1 MLNLLGEFDVRL
13 DAKGRVVLPAQLR
26 KQLGKEADSG
36 FVMNRDVHAP
46 CLVLYP
52 NSVWEQTSQ
61 QLRRLNRF
69 VKANAEFIRRFT
81 GGATPVSPDPTGR
94 MLLPYALMK
103 DAHMGNDLKLIG
115 ADDRIEVWDAK
126 AYADMRKDETVDM
139 SSLSE
144 SVMGALGNEDGK

>member
-1 MLNLLGEFDVRL
+1 MLNLLGEFDCRL
-13 DAKGRVVLPAQLR
+13 DAKGRLVLPALLR
-26 KQLGKEADSG
+26 KQLGKEADAG

-52 NSVWEQTSQ
+52 NSVWEKTSQ

-81 GGATPVSPDPTGR
+81 AGATPVALDPTGR

-103 DAHMGNDLKLIG
+103 EARMGNDIKLIG
-115 ADDRIEVWDAK
+115 ADDRIEV
-126 AYADMRKDETVDM
+126 
-139 SSLSE
+139 
-144 SVMGALGNEDGK
+144 

>member
-1 MLNLLGEFDVRL
+1 MLNLLGEYDCRL
-13 DAKGRVVLPAQLR
+13 DAKGRLVLPASLR
-26 KQLGKEADSG
+26 KQLGKEADNG
-36 FVMNRDVHAP
+36 FVMNRDVHAT

-52 NSVWEQTSQ
+52 NSVWEKTSQ

-69 VKANAEFIRRFT
+69 VKDNADFIRRFT

-103 DAHMGNDLKLIG
+103 DARMGKDIKLIG

-144 SVMGALGNEDGK
+144 KVMGALGNEDGK

>member
-1 MLNLLGEFDVRL
+1 MLNLLGEFDCRL
-13 DAKGRVVLPAQLR
+13 DAKGRLVLPALLR
-26 KQLGKEADSG
+26 KQLGKEADAG
-36 FVMNRDVHAP
+36 VVMNRDVHAP

-52 NSVWEQTSQ
+52 ASVWEKTSQ

-81 GGATPVSPDPTGR
+81 AGATPVALDPTGR

-103 DAHMGNDLKLIG
+103 EARMGNDIKLIG
-115 ADDRIEVWDAK
+115 ADDRIEVWSAK
-126 AYADMRKDETVDM
+126 AYADMRSASVDM

-144 SVMGALGNEDGK
+144 QVMGALGNEDGK

>member
-1 MLNLLGEFDVRL
+1 MLNLLGEYDCRL
-13 DAKGRVVLPAQLR
+13 DAKGRLVLPALLR
-26 KQLGKEADSG
+26 KQLGDLADRG

-52 NSVWEQTSQ
+52 MNIWESTSKK
-61 QLRRLNRF
+61 LDRLNRF
-69 VKANAEFIRRFT
+69 IKQNADFIRRFT
-81 GGATPVSPDPTGR
+81 AGASPVSLDPTGR

-103 DAHMGNDLKLIG
+103 DARMGKDIKLIG

-126 AYADMRKDETVDM
+126 AYTDMRNEKVDM

-144 SVMGALGNEDGK
+144 DVMGPLGNDDGK

>member
-1 MLNLLGEFDVRL
+1 MLNLLGEFDCRL
-13 DAKGRVVLPAQLR
+13 DAKGRLVLPALLR
-26 KQLGKEADSG
+26 KQLGKEADAG

-52 NSVWEQTSQ
+52 TSVWEKTSQ

-81 GGATPVSPDPTGR
+81 AGATPVALDPTGR

-103 DAHMGNDLKLIG
+103 EARMGNDIKLIG
-115 ADDRIEVWDAK
+115 ADDRIEVWSAK
-126 AYADMRKDETVDM
+126 AYADMRSASVDM

-144 SVMGALGNEDGK
+144 QVMGALGNEDGK

>member
-1 MLNLLGEFDVRL
+1 MLNLLGEYDCRL
-13 DAKGRVVLPAQLR
+13 DAKGRLVLPALLR
-26 KQLGKEADSG
+26 KQLGDLADRG

-52 NSVWEQTSQ
+52 MTIWESTSKK
-61 QLRRLNRF
+61 LDRLNRF
-69 VKANAEFIRRFT
+69 IKQNADFIRRFT
-81 GGATPVSPDPTGR
+81 AGASPVSLDPTGR

-103 DAHMGNDLKLIG
+103 DARMGKDIKLIG

-126 AYADMRKDETVDM
+126 TYTDMRNETVDM

-144 SVMGALGNEDGK
+144 NVMGPLGNDDGK

>member
-1 MLNLLGEFDVRL
+1 MLNLLGEFDCRL
-13 DAKGRVVLPAQLR
+13 DAKGRLVLPALLR
-26 KQLGKEADSG
+26 KQLGKEADAG

-52 NSVWEQTSQ
+52 NSVWEKTSQ

-69 VKANAEFIRRFT
+69 VKANADFIRRFT

-103 DAHMGNDLKLIG
+103 DARMGNDIKLIG

-144 SVMGALGNEDGK
+144 SVMGALGNDDGK

>member
-26 KQLGKEADSG
+26 KQLGNEADSG

-52 NSVWEQTSQ
+52 NSVWEKTSQ
-61 QLRRLNRF
+61 QLRRWNRF
-69 VKANAEFIRRFT
+69 VKANAEVIRRFT
-81 GGATPVSPDPTGR
+81 GGATPVYPDPTGR
-94 MLLPYALMK
+94 MLLQYAWMK

>member
-1 MLNLLGEFDVRL
+1 MLNLLGEYDCRL
-13 DAKGRVVLPAQLR
+13 DAKGRLVLPAALR

-52 NSVWEQTSQ
+52 NSVWEQTSR

-69 VKANAEFIRRFT
+69 VKENADFIRRFT

-103 DAHMGNDLKLIG
+103 DARMGKDIKLIG
-115 ADDRIEVWDAK
+115 ADDRIEVWDAR
-126 AYADMRKDETVDM
+126 AYTNMRADGTVDM

-144 SVMGALGNEDGK
+144 KVMGALGNEDGK